1 LDLWRKKTVY
11 FFLLLVFIILTCLA
25 TGRFYLNKFD
35 DSKFSAENVYRH
47 IQELSSSKYQG
58 RLAGSS
64 GNTLALH
71 YVESYFKQI
80 GIEPAGEHNTYF
92 QDFQSMVPVYNTEPF
107 FRVID
112 QQGKTVEDYAFGS
125 DFIEVLSGYG
135 SGGDAASDLFIPSKN
150 ITSYSREELSDK
162 VVVVPAMQ
170 DNETE
175 YAIDNGVRGIITAS
189 LFPKRTPTPLEEK
202 KGKSVLMLSLAGEK
216 FDELA
221 AKHEQKLKAQ
231 IHMDIPY
238 KRVDTPN
245 VLGKITGKNPNEF
258 MIIATQIDYL
268 GSANQGIYFPGALD
282 GASGV
287 ALMLELAKTMKTQ
300 TTVPNKTIIFV
311 AWNNQEFGLKGSKY
325 YAEHPIYPLE
335 KSSVIL
341 LKAVGGNKSR
351 ELMFG
356 SAGEVGNTFADRV
369 MQYSTD
375 TQVKSLPSRGL
386 TADNEVFV
394 DKNVPAVVVMSA
406 LRDKY
411 TGTSYDFRSVRD
423 TIDYIDKE
431 NLQAVGISLLNYVR
445 VELFSD
451 YYPRYLT
458 GLDVFV
464 ILVYLAGMLVIYLL
478 ARLYKLNPKLKVLST
493 RLEDIYYSIPF
504 NLLTKAY
511 YYLTPVL
518 IIFLALIFISN
529 IPMDFN
535 LVVSG
540 KHSLSNFSWY
550 LVLKQSY
557 LYMRDLF
564 SVGLGTS
571 KYHTNVLDAL
581 ADSFLKSAVLLLAA
595 LIVSFVFGV
604 CKGIRDGYRA
614 KGAKSWGTA
623 GTIVALSIPDVLI
636 VILVQVCLILL
647 NRSNLLPWLVNS
659 EFFSKVF
666 IPFLCLSILP
676 GVYISRIAST
686 VVQEEIQK
694 DYIQVA
700 KAKGLAGW
708 QVVLNHLLI
717 ATVIKVID
725 TLSSVLTVM
734 ISNMIIVE
742 YLCYYPG
749 IVYGLMRYYQQNDT
763 VPFIG
768 FAMSLGLIYL
778 AFSML
783 FKGIAKLI
791 NPMKR
796 EGVY

>member
-1 LDLWRKKTVY
+1 
-11 FFLLLVFIILTCLA
+11 
-25 TGRFYLNKFD
+25 
-35 DSKFSAENVYRH
+35 
-47 IQELSSSKYQG
+47 
-58 RLAGSS
+58 
-64 GNTLALH
+64 
-71 YVESYFKQI
+71 
-80 GIEPAGEHNTYF
+80 
-92 QDFQSMVPVYNTEPF
+92 
-107 FRVID
+107 
-112 QQGKTVEDYAFGS
+112 
-125 DFIEVLSGYG
+125 
-135 SGGDAASDLFIPSKN
+135 
-150 ITSYSREELSDK
+150 
-162 VVVVPAMQ
+162 
-170 DNETE
+170 
-175 YAIDNGVRGIITAS
+175 
-189 LFPKRTPTPLEEK
+189 
-202 KGKSVLMLSLAGEK
+202 
-216 FDELA
+216 
-221 AKHEQKLKAQ
+221 
-231 IHMDIPY
+231 
-238 KRVDTPN
+238 
-245 VLGKITGKNPNEF
+245 
-258 MIIATQIDYL
+258 
-268 GSANQGIYFPGALD
+268 
-282 GASGV
+282 
-287 ALMLELAKTMKTQ
+287 
-300 TTVPNKTIIFV
+300 
-311 AWNNQEFGLKGSKY
+311 
-325 YAEHPIYPLE
+325 
-335 KSSVIL
+335 
-341 LKAVGGNKSR
+341 
-351 ELMFG
+351 
-356 SAGEVGNTFADRV
+356 
-369 MQYSTD
+369 
-375 TQVKSLPSRGL
+375 
-386 TADNEVFV
+386 
-394 DKNVPAVVVMSA
+394 
-406 LRDKY
+406 
-411 TGTSYDFRSVRD
+411 
-423 TIDYIDKE
+423 
-431 NLQAVGISLLNYVR
+431 
-445 VELFSD
+445 
-451 YYPRYLT
+451 
-458 GLDVFV
+458 
-464 ILVYLAGMLVIYLL
+464 LVYLAGMLVIYLL
-478 ARLYKLNPKLKVLST
+478 ARLYKLNPKLKVLT
-493 RLEDIYYSIPF
+493 TTLEDIYYSIPF

-557 LYMRDLF
+557 IYMRDLF

-614 KGAKSWGTA
+614 KGAKSWGTV

-666 IPFLCLSILP
+666 IPFLCLCILP